1 MAKAQ
6 KSRAS
11 KTPYISPNQ
20 LLLVGF
26 ESPFTQHLNPSNRW
40 VILSKQIPWDT
51 ITNVYRKQLNNEIT
65 GAGGINPR
73 VAIGALFIKHICD
86 LSDRETIL
94 QIQENI
100 YLQYFIGYSSYS
112 DEPVFDS
119 SLFVDLRKRIGP
131 QQLNEINERIMGIM
145 DANKDCDTDP
155 HYKPQDNQPKQENE
169 SAGNNAPDDSIEN
182 ERQKASLNTS
192 AISITAVVPL
202 SNKGELL
209 VDATACPQ
217 DIKFPTDLNL
227 LNDARQKSEELIDIL
242 YAGVNQWDEKDKPR
256 TYRQIARKEYLKVAQ
271 KKHKTRKQIRK
282 AIRKQ
287 LAYLHRNIKIIYH
300 LLMHFKQIP
309 YNKKDYKYLLVIQTL
324 YDQQKMMYDS
334 NTHTVEHRIVSI
346 HQPHVRPI
354 VRGKTN
360 AYVEFGAKIQVS
372 IMNGITFL
380 EDLSWEA
387 FNESTRLMSTI
398 ENYKR
403 RFGYYPQKVM
413 ADKIYC
419 NRENR
424 AKLKQLGIE
433 LRAKPLGR
441 PKLAV
446 DNHVRP
452 GERNAIE
459 GKFGQAKTTYG
470 MGRIKARLQQTSESW
485 IASIVLVLNLI
496 NLIGRASLCQIFMF
510 IEKGV
515 EFIKLLVS
523 LNKIQSRPQK
533 KFEWLMAT

>member
-11 KTPYISPNQ
+11 KTPYVSPNQ
-20 LLLVGF
+20 LSLVGF

-40 VILSKQIPWDT
+40 VVLSKQIPWDT
-51 ITNVYRKQLNNEIT
+51 IASVYRKQLNNEIT

-100 YLQYFIGYSSYS
+100 YMQYFIGFSSYS

-131 QQLNEINERIMGIM
+131 GQLNEINERIMGII
-145 DANKDCDTDP
+145 DANKDSDVDTHNEPEDI
-155 HYKPQDNQPKQENE
+155 QPKPENQ
-169 SAGNNAPDDSIEN
+169 SAQNITPGDIIEKGEQDASMN
-182 ERQKASLNTS
+182 KAT
-192 AISITAVVPL
+192 ITTTDVVPL

-227 LNDARQKSEELIDIL
+227 LNDAREKSEELIDVL
-242 YAGVNQWDEKDKPR
+242 YAKVSQWDEEDKPR

-287 LAYLHRNIKIIYH
+287 LAYLNRNLKIIH
-300 LLMHFKQIP
+300 RLLTHFKQIP
-309 YNKKDYKYLLVIQTL
+309 YNKKDYKYLLVIQIL

-334 NTHTVEHRIVSI
+334 KTHTVEHRIISI

-380 EDLSWEA
+380 EELSWEA
-387 FNESTRLMSTI
+387 FNEGTRLMSTI

-403 RFGYYPQKVM
+403 RFGCYPGKVM

-452 GERNAIE
+452 GERNPIE
-459 GKFGQAKTTYG
+459 GKFGQAKTSYG

-496 NLIGRASLCQIFMF
+496 NLIGRASLCLIC
-510 IEKGV
+510 V
-515 EFIKLLVS
+515 FIKYISMIKLQVALQTRQPDAS
-523 LNKIQSRPQK
+523 K
-533 KFEWLMAT
+533 KFGWLMAT